1 MGKEP
6 IWTVGQQYAV
16 IELTTATRLIFSG
29 RCLLFGVLLSAD
41 GDSVRS
47 RVFDGRTA
55 QGKEVLHLEAI
66 DETSVQWNCERGALM
81 EKGIYVYVS
90 ASQAHLTVTY
100 SPLEKKSFR
109 GE

>member
-6 IWTVGQQYAV
+6 IFSVGQQYTV

-47 RVFDGRTA
+47 RVFDSRTGT
-55 QGKEVLHLEAI
+55 GKEVLHLEAI
-66 DETSVQWNCERGALM
+66 DETTVQWNCERGALM
-81 EKGIYVYVS
+81 ENGIYVYVS
-90 ASQAHLTVTY
+90 AVEAHVSVSY
-100 SPLEKKSFR
+100 IPLEKKSFR